1 MKHNSEAGFTLMEI
15 LAAVV
20 IIGVLAAIAVPLYNN
35 HQRTVMVEQVRGH
48 LSTSSVVLETALN
61 ANGGVRYPYQDE
73 LPESI
78 TARVSAEGWEY
89 AYIPERP
96 EDPNAQ
102 SVDPWYCL
110 SIGIPGVKTL
120 YMSSEYAEPSEESC
134 M

>member
-61 ANGGVRYPYQDE
+61 ANGGVRYPDE